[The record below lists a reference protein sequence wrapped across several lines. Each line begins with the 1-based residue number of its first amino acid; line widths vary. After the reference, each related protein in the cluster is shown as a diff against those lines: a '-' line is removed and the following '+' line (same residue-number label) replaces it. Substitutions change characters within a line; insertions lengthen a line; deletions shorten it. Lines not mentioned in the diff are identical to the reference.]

1 MLETLI
7 CINIFSL
14 DLIMFV
20 CQTVYNFA
28 DSFNEQKQYRFCR
41 FDGACNLVETRGVSW
56 DQLNYIQK

>member
-1 MLETLI
+1 
-7 CINIFSL
+7 
-14 DLIMFV
+14 MFV